1 MIVLILGLIVF
12 LGVHSV
18 RIVAEER
25 RQAMM
30 ARVGEGPWKAIYS
43 LASLVGLVLIVWG
56 YGLSRLDPVVL
67 WEPPVWTRHIAIL
80 LNLVAF
86 ILFAAFLLPA
96 GRLKAQLGHPM
107 ILSIKVW
114 AIAHLIANGTLAD
127 LVLFGSFLGWA
138 VFDFR
143 ASRMRDKATGVVPIA
158 GVLRNDILAVA
169 LGAVVWAAF
178 LWRVHAWLIGVG
190 PLA

>member
-1 MIVLILGLIVF
+1 MFVLILGLLVF
-12 LGVHSV
+12 LGIHST

-25 RQAMM
+25 RQALI
-30 ARVGEGPWKAIYS
+30 ARVGEGPWKGIYS

-56 YGLSRLDPVVL
+56 YGLTRLDPVVL

-80 LNLVAF
+80 LNLIAF

-96 GRLKAQLGHPM
+96 GRLKARLGHPM
-107 ILSIKVW
+107 ILSVKVW
-114 AIAHLIANGTLAD
+114 AFAHLIANGTLAD
-127 LVLFGSFLGWA
+127 VVLFGSFLVWA

-143 ASRMRDKATGVVPIA
+143 ASRMRDRAAGAVRIA
-158 GVLRNDILAVA
+158 GSPRNDILAVA

-178 LWRVHAWLIGVG
+178 LWRAHAWLIGVS

>member
-96 GRLKAQLGHPM
+96 GRLKARLGHPM
-107 ILSIKVW
+107 ILAVKVW